1 MLLPRS
7 VRRRSNIWR
16 VYRKSKGVSFGFG
29 QANVWFA
36 TGRNE
41 NNELNNFLNRI
52 VKQIEEYNGDNW
64 IDMSVDRRI
73 NN

>member
-1 MLLPRS
+1 M
-7 VRRRSNIWR
+7 
-16 VYRKSKGVSFGFG
+16 SFGFG